1 MAGDDAED
9 DEQRVR
15 ALLSLLAGNVPYV
28 VLAVVSAV
36 VFSHVLEA
44 PARLLAGL
52 ESYLLP
58 TSEDIASAAWSSA
71 RADAPP
77 APGARRRGRQQQ
89 RHGRE
94 LERVQLRGLRTVELS
109 RAAVPVL
116 SYFRE
121 LDHALTLAFVS
132 AVALASGWAL
142 PRLLGLRGN
151 AMVEPV
157 ALACVCYGC
166 YAIFSTTWASGAP
179 GGAPGGAGAGAR
191 GLGCSVQTPEAERV
205 LSGCFG
211 VLAGLAALVFLA
223 VIDRSVLDFDV
234 RGALRDTQARLARSL
249 ARPVDFGEH
258 TGRAYAVGLLA
269 LAAAALGSS
278 LFSAAVR
285 TSRCFALAVMA
296 PPEWGAPRLRA
307 GAGAAALMKLDVLL
321 PACAALLWV
330 RPLAG
335 APASAL
341 AMAEEALG
349 APRGTVLPALRVAAL
364 AAAGL
369 AGVCAA
375 RHHVRS
381 FMGGV
386 LVAWYESLYAT
397 SRYSDDEVKRIERAM
412 GMKVRVSN
420 ALMGKVALQSAAPG
434 AIMLGAACVLT
445 VKVSARPRPGRP
457 GAPAARARAQPP
469 PPTIG

>member
-58 TSEDIASAAWSSA
+58 TSEDIASAASSSA

-157 ALACVCYGC
+157 ALA
-166 YAIFSTTWASGAP
+166 
-179 GGAPGGAGAGAR
+179 
-191 GLGCSVQTPEAERV
+191 
-205 LSGCFG
+205 
-211 VLAGLAALVFLA
+211 
-223 VIDRSVLDFDV
+223 
-234 RGALRDTQARLARSL
+234 
-249 ARPVDFGEH
+249 
-258 TGRAYAVGLLA
+258 
-269 LAAAALGSS
+269 
-278 LFSAAVR
+278 
-285 TSRCFALAVMA
+285 
-296 PPEWGAPRLRA
+296 
-307 GAGAAALMKLDVLL
+307 
-321 PACAALLWV
+321 
-330 RPLAG
+330 
-335 APASAL
+335 
-341 AMAEEALG
+341 
-349 APRGTVLPALRVAAL
+349 
-364 AAAGL
+364 
-369 AGVCAA
+369 
-375 RHHVRS
+375 
-381 FMGGV
+381 
-386 LVAWYESLYAT
+386 
-397 SRYSDDEVKRIERAM
+397 
-412 GMKVRVSN
+412 
-420 ALMGKVALQSAAPG
+420 
-434 AIMLGAACVLT
+434 
-445 VKVSARPRPGRP
+445 
-457 GAPAARARAQPP
+457 
-469 PPTIG
+469 